1 MITQHKISDIKYEI
15 ERISDESPGS
25 VTWINLLNVSSAI
38 LSIVLVPFTAGA
50 SLLFLLG
57 IPLYSA
63 FASIATSNYRTAKL
77 TAIQTRIMIDGL
89 EPEDKKQ

>member
-1 MITQHKISDIKYEI
+1 MIKQPKISDFKYEI
-15 ERISDESPGS
+15 ERISNDSPRS
-25 VTWINLLNVSSAI
+25 VTWIYLLNILSAV
-38 LSIVLVPFTAGA
+38 LSIVLVPFTAGT

-63 FASIATSNYRTAKL
+63 YASITTSNYRTAKL
-77 TAIQTRIMIDGL
+77 TALQTRIMMEGL

>member
-1 MITQHKISDIKYEI
+1 MITQVKISDLKYQVEEI
-15 ERISDESPGS
+15 FDNSPS
-25 VTWINLLNVSSAI
+25 SATWINLLNILSAI
-38 LSIVLVPFTAGA
+38 LSIVLIPFTAGT

-63 FASIATSNYRTAKL
+63 IASIATSNYRAAKL

-89 EPEDKKQ
+89 EPEDKK